1 MKAVEGRGS
10 RGGGES
16 ERRGADA
23 ALHVRL
29 GGVRGLR
36 GERQKR
42 RGKKKSKFAIL
53 LFLLRFFGFALLILR
68 KRKKEGR

>member
-10 RGGGES
+10 RGEGES

-42 RGKKKSKFAIL
+42 RKKNLNL
-53 LFLLRFFGFALLILR
+53 LFCFFSCVSLVLHC
-68 KRKKEGR
+68 

>member
-10 RGGGES
+10 RGEGES
-16 ERRGADA
+16 ERRGADS

-29 GGVRGLR
+29 GGVRALR

-42 RGKKKSKFAIL
+42 RKKSKFAIL
-53 LFLLRFFGFALLILR
+53 LFLLHFFGFALLILR
-68 KRKKEGR
+68 KRKKEGW